1 MNKITQNTNNIM
13 NKIFKTWAGFVG
25 EINSAVSER
34 DCKKYSILFASV
46 AIISAIAGKKNKW
59 YFIGSAI
66 YAVLA
71 AAFLKSYKQQR
82 RERWKKEDEEVL
94 NEPVEK

>member
-1 MNKITQNTNNIM
+1 M
-13 NKIFKTWAGFVG
+13 NKIFKTWNGFVG
-25 EINSAVSER
+25 EINSTVSE
-34 DCKKYSILFASV
+34 KEAKTYSVLYVIV
-46 AIISAIAGKKNKW
+46 AIILAIAGVKKNRW

-71 AAFLKSYKQQR
+71 AAFFKSYKEQR
-82 RERWKKEDEEVL
+82 RERWEKVL

>member
-1 MNKITQNTNNIM
+1 MKKVFNAWN
-13 NKIFKTWAGFVG
+13 GFVD
-25 EINSAVSER
+25 EINSTVSE
-34 DCKKYSILFASV
+34 KEAKTYSVLYVII
-46 AIISAIAGKKNKW
+46 AIFMAIAGKKNKW

-71 AAFLKSYKQQR
+71 AAFFKSYKQQR
-82 RERWKKEDEEVL
+82 RERWEKVL